1 MASLLSSR
9 DSRVCHGGAPGFWQ
23 FQSQL
28 DRAKSGTAPRDAW
41 SFCHIKR
48 LHSNNPSFSKEIENK
63 NRIDDL
69 YPIGHLALPAR
80 AEQCVPRGQ
89 CAMKW
94 WKGPDC
100 ACHHHGKEIKPY
112 PTGIDGG
119 PPTR

>member
-1 MASLLSSR
+1 MRTASMIFILL
-9 DSRVCHGGAPGFWQ
+9 VTF
-23 FQSQL
+23 
-28 DRAKSGTAPRDAW
+28 
-41 SFCHIKR
+41 
-48 LHSNNPSFSKEIENK
+48 
-63 NRIDDL
+63 
-69 YPIGHLALPAR
+69 ALPAQ
-80 AEQCVPRGQ
+80 AGQCAPRGQ